1 MESFMNLNID
11 SFNICPINN
20 KHTPS
25 CRSSSLTPRARGI
38 QEENSSGFAP
48 RIHLSRSNNIEL
60 QTYFSP
66 KSNIAFALK
75 ADVED
80 EGCEL

>member
-1 MESFMNLNID
+1 MNLNID

-38 QEENSSGFAP
+38 QEETSFGFAP

-66 KSNIAFALK
+66 KSNVAFALK

-80 EGCEL
+80 VECEL

>member
-11 SFNICPINN
+11 SFNICHINK
-20 KHTPS
+20 KHPPS

-38 QEENSSGFAP
+38 QVENSFGFAP

-66 KSNIAFALK
+66 KSNITFALK